1 MINNTNLVFCD
12 YQKVCY
18 DTLKRYLS
26 ENSLLRFNWTNMIY
40 LWFISTTIVGLIIPL
55 LKRKITNPNRL
66 ELLDLIAHNFDYLN
80 TALSIMALIMVIAL

>member
-18 DTLKRYLS
+18 DTLQRYLS

-55 LKRKITNPNRL
+55 LKRKIINPNRL